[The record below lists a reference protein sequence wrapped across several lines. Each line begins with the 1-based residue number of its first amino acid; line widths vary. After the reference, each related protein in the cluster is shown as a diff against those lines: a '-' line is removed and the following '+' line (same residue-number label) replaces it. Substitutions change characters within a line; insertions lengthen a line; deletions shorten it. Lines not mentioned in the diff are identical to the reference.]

1 MKFKKEFFTC
11 LLLSAFSEILLA
23 GEWSGQVGIESRIF
37 TESPAYDGQHGN
49 NSSLIIHPE
58 YYQEFD
64 SGKESITFSPY
75 VRIDQNDNERSHADI
90 RELTW
95 IKVLDDLEWRVGI
108 RKVFWGVTESQHL
121 VDIINQTDA
130 VDSPDGEDKLG
141 QPMVNLSYN
150 TSYGTIDAFVLPY
163 FRERTFAGKQGRLR
177 SNPYVDTSTVLYE
190 SKDKE
195 KHIDYAFRWT
205 HNIDEWDIGLSYFNG
220 TSRDPRFVTGTDS
233 SGDTVVNPYYD
244 IVDQFGIDIQATYN
258 NWLWKI
264 EGIRRSGIGGTSVSR
279 YNALTAGLEYTFYS
293 LIGES
298 TDLGIVAEYLYDNR
312 GASASTPFED
322 DILLALRFALND
334 EQSSEALFGIIND
347 VDTSAAIYS
356 IEASRRLSEHVKLSI
371 EARQYKDLSSN
382 DVLFSYLKDDYIQF
396 ELAYFF

>member
-1 MKFKKEFFTC
+1 MKFNKELFVS
-11 LLLSAFSEILLA
+11 LLLTTNSEILLA

-37 TESPAYDGQHGN
+37 TESAAYDGQHGN

-75 VRIDQNDNERSHADI
+75 VRLDQNDDERSHADI

-95 IKVLDDLEWRVGI
+95 LKVMNDLEWRVGI

-121 VDIINQTDA
+121 VDVINQTDA
-130 VDSPDGEDKLG
+130 VDSPDGEEKLG

-150 TSYGTIDAFVLPY
+150 TSYGTIDAFVMPY

-177 SNPYVDTSTVLYE
+177 SNPYVDTSTVFYE

-195 KHIDYAFRWT
+195 KHIDYALRWT

-220 TSRDPRFVTGTDS
+220 TNRDPRFVMGTDS
-233 SGDTVVNPYYD
+233 SGATVLNPYYD
-244 IVDQFGIDIQATYN
+244 LIDQFGIDIQATYN

-264 EGIRRSGIGGTSVSR
+264 EGIRRSGIAGTGDSNYS
-279 YNALTAGLEYTFYS
+279 ALTAGLEYSFYS
-293 LIGES
+293 VIGDS
-298 TDLGIVAEYLYDNR
+298 TDVGLVVEYLYDDR
-312 GASASTPFED
+312 GSSASTPFD
-322 DILLALRFALND
+322 DDVLLALRFNLND
-334 EQSSEALFGIIND
+334 EQSSEALIGIIKD
-347 VDTSAAIYS
+347 VDTSAVIYS
-356 IEASRRLSEHVKLSI
+356 IEASRRLTEHIKLSI
-371 EARQYKDLSSN
+371 EARQYKGIASN
-382 DVLFSYLKDDYIQF
+382 EVLFSSLKDDYLQL
-396 ELAYFF
+396 ELSYFF